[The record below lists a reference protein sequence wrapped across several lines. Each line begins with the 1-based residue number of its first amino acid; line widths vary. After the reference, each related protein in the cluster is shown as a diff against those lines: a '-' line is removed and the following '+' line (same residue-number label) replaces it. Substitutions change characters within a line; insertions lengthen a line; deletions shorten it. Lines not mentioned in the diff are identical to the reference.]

1 MATTQSRP
9 KVLCVDDEPN
19 VLEGLSLTLRRR
31 FELSTAPSGA
41 AAIEILTQEP
51 AIAVVISDMRMP
63 GMDGATFLSRARELQ
78 PDATRLLLTGHAELN
93 AAISA
98 VNEGRIF
105 RFLTKPCPPPVL
117 LEAVESAAEQH
128 RLITAERVLLESTL
142 RGTIQTLT
150 EVLSLTNPI
159 AFGRATMLRQRVLSI
174 ANELRLDNLWQIEIA
189 AMLSG
194 LGAITLP
201 SETLEKVVQ
210 AKPLS
215 DAEQKMVDRIPAVT
229 DQLLAHIPRLE
240 SVREIIQA
248 SAGPQP
254 RVMPEDPGKLFI
266 ARAAAILRLV
276 VDVDFLEAQGS
287 TRQTALDTLRG
298 RGKHLTEALDALTR
312 LSGQK
317 AGEEIRELPIA
328 LLRPGMVFMDDVKM
342 TSGTLLAARGYE
354 VTRSFVAKAHNF
366 RAGMVR
372 EPVRVLVPNGTT

>member
-1 MATTQSRP
+1 LAAPIRT

-31 FELSTAPSGA
+31 FELLTAPGGA
-41 AAIEILTQEP
+41 AALELLKGNP
-51 AIAVVISDMRMP
+51 GIAVIISDMRMP
-63 GMDGATFLSRARELQ
+63 GMDGATFLSRAREML
-78 PDATRLLLTGHAELN
+78 PDTTRLLLTGHAELTS
-93 AAISA
+93 AISA

-150 EVLSLTNPI
+150 EVLSLTNPV
-159 AFGRATMLRQRVLSI
+159 AFGRATMLRQRVRDI
-174 ANELRLDNLWQIEIA
+174 ATELKLDNLWQIEIA

-201 SETLEKVVQ
+201 PDTLEKVVQ

-215 DAEQKMVDRIPAVT
+215 EAEQRMVDRVPAVT

-248 SAGPQP
+248 SAQP
-254 RVMPEDPGKLFI
+254 TPRILPEDPGRLFI

-276 VDVDFLEAQGS
+276 VDSDALEAQGNN
-287 TRQTALDTLRG
+287 RRMAIDTLRG
-298 RGKHLTEALDALTR
+298 RGKHLPEALEAWASCPSR
-312 LSGQK
+312 S
-317 AGEEIRELPIA
+317 
-328 LLRPGMVFMDDVKM
+328 
-342 TSGTLLAARGYE
+342 SAR
-354 VTRSFVAKAHNF
+354 A
-366 RAGMVR
+366 
-372 EPVRVLVPNGTT
+372 

>member
-1 MATTQSRP
+1 MAAPIRT

-31 FELSTAPSGA
+31 FELLTAPGGA
-41 AAIEILTQEP
+41 AALELLKGNP
-51 AIAVVISDMRMP
+51 GIAVIISDMRMP
-63 GMDGATFLSRARELQ
+63 GMDGATFLSRAREML
-78 PDATRLLLTGHAELN
+78 PDTTRLLLTGHAELTS
-93 AAISA
+93 AISA

-150 EVLSLTNPI
+150 EVLSLTNPV
-159 AFGRATMLRQRVLSI
+159 AFGRATMLRQRVRDI
-174 ANELRLDNLWQIEIA
+174 ATELKLDNLWQIEIA

-201 SETLEKVVQ
+201 PDTLEKVVQ

-215 DAEQKMVDRIPAVT
+215 EAEQRMVDRVPAVT

-248 SAGPQP
+248 SAQP
-254 RVMPEDPGKLFI
+254 TPRILPEDPGRLFI

-276 VDVDFLEAQGS
+276 VDSDALEAQGNN
-287 TRQTALDTLRG
+287 RRMAIDTLRG
-298 RGKHLTEALDALTR
+298 RGKHLPEALEAWAR
-312 LSGQK
+312 LSGEK
-317 AGEEIRELPIA
+317 SGEDIRELPIA
-328 LLRPGMVFMDDVKM
+328 QLRPGMIFMDDVKM
-342 TSGTLLAARGYE
+342 TAGTLLAARGYE
-354 VTRSFVAKAHNF
+354 VTHSFVARAHNF
-366 RAGMVR
+366 RSGMIR
-372 EPVRVLVPNGTT
+372 EPVRVLIPPGA